1 MHPSA
6 IITRSCDVTDR
17 ALDKRFTR
25 HRHRYGRRGS
35 KSRANIRWSWNDSRP
50 ITTAVSNRSN
60 PLRFIYRWWIPLER
74 RTLLACYITI
84 LEEGVLPVLDQ
95 DQREEV
101 VQQFFL
107 VKFLIIRSFEKR
119 IRIGVTKFDF
129 CMQFCTQYVKIK
141 ILRLSRNVE
150 EKGRCLS
157 R

>member
-1 MHPSA
+1 M
-6 IITRSCDVTDR
+6 
-17 ALDKRFTR
+17 
-25 HRHRYGRRGS
+25 
-35 KSRANIRWSWNDSRP
+35 
-50 ITTAVSNRSN
+50 
-60 PLRFIYRWWIPLER
+60 
-74 RTLLACYITI
+74 ACYITI

-107 VKFLIIRSFEKR
+107 VKFLIISIFRNKNRCNKVRFL
-119 IRIGVTKFDF
+119 

>member
-1 MHPSA
+1 M
-6 IITRSCDVTDR
+6 
-17 ALDKRFTR
+17 
-25 HRHRYGRRGS
+25 
-35 KSRANIRWSWNDSRP
+35 
-50 ITTAVSNRSN
+50 
-60 PLRFIYRWWIPLER
+60 
-74 RTLLACYITI
+74 ACYITI